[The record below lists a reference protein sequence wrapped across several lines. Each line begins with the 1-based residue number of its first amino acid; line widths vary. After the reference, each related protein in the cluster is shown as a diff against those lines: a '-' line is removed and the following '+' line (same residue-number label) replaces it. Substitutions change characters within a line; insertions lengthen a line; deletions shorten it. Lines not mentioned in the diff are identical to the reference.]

1 MIKMLVCDF
10 DGTLDGGP
18 SHGVNQLFNY
28 LTEQP
33 DIRFIIATGRTLTS
47 IQTGLA
53 SDNYPEPH
61 SIISDVGTRIHHNHI
76 QKPDHIW
83 HEKLE
88 ASWDKS
94 KVESALAPLDFMGE
108 RLEGHQGPHKMT
120 FEGKL
125 SEPQHALIE
134 SQLESQGLD
143 VHLTYSHDWYLDIT
157 PKGVNKATAI
167 HHLLKQHDLSI
178 EQVCVAGDSA
188 NDTSMLTIEGVNSI
202 LVANHY
208 PEVAHLSGR
217 DNVYTSKATHAAGV
231 LEGLKY
237 WQQRASSNR

>member
-18 SHGVNQLFNY
+18 SHGVNQLSNY

-88 ASWDKS
+88 ASWNKS
-94 KVESALAPLDFMGE
+94 KVESALAPLSFMGE
-108 RLEGHQGPHKMT
+108 RLESHQGPHKMT

-134 SQLESQGLD
+134 SQLESHGLD

-237 WQQRASSNR
+237 WQQRTSSNH